1 MSHKQRMS
9 LLSHNKHNICGN
21 AVWSLKV
28 KQQNKIKKITMQ
40 QSLQTV
46 LYTFPPW
53 VKERIYTNKAVVQ
66 SVHIIIIKKQS
77 NKKNSFERIISFG

>member
-21 AVWSLKV
+21 AVWSLTA
-28 KQQNKIKKITMQ
+28 KQNKKITMQ

-46 LYTFPPW
+46 LYSFPPW
-53 VKERIYTNKAVVQ
+53 VKEKIYTNKAVVQ
-66 SVHIIIIKKQS
+66 SVHIIIIKKT
-77 NKKNSFERIISFG
+77 E